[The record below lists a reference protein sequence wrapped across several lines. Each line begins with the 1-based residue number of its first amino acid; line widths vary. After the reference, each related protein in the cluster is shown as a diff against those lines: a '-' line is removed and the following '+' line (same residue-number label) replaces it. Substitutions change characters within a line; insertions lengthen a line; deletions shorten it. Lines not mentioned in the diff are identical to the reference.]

1 MNGIVRTTFKLGCN
15 DSVQVSA
22 DGDLRHLR
30 VEDIS
35 TAVATVVLPAHIAF
49 DVAFAL
55 TPELGA
61 RHTQLCEAR
70 KALYELSYPDVRAR
84 DLRAIASEVDCDDCP
99 HMGRSECSKET
110 RGEFCGGTAANGLRK
125 LADALDVKAKADAE
139 RAAELA
145 KQDIAF

>member
-1 MNGIVRTTFKLGCN
+1 MNDIVRTTFKLGPS
-15 DSVQVSA
+15 DSVQVGV
-22 DGDLRHLR
+22 DGDLRVLR
-30 VEDIS
+30 VESISGDI
-35 TAVATVVLPAHIAF
+35 ATVALAPHVAF

-70 KALYELSYPDVRAR
+70 KALYELSFPDVRAQ

-125 LADALDVKAKADAE
+125 LADALDVKAKVDAE

-145 KQDIAF
+145 KNEPAF